1 MAFDASPSWS
11 GFNYQ
16 GKIALYHTLTLINNR
31 PIDTDFSD
39 WSLLLE
45 NIEDFEIVEGNT
57 SKSLHQV
64 KAYNSNSYSNYS
76 DALLE
81 ITLELSKNNSAS
93 GFIHTWKKVGF
104 KKNTTN
110 LINSIKDDLIE
121 LLSHYSPMPR
131 NGASLIEK
139 AVSNKTGIPKT
150 AAIIRTAF
158 KDKTADEIHSIIDA
172 IYDGKDNSL
181 SRLATYI
188 YDDGNDY
195 CDLDAIN
202 EKIKLEITKVL
213 AARGLVDSEE
223 QVDRTFHYLLGMMDK
238 YVTTRHKQKQSD
250 EKTSIQ
256 FSYII
261 QVLMHDHE
269 VISRSYMAFKFKE
282 FFALKIDE
290 YMADD
295 DDYVIPV
302 DMNSCNLTFVRN
314 HLMSLTP
321 AELWSYYRSFTPQTY
336 LDHSSNIKNA
346 FEVDAIGIRHV
357 LIKIFHLLNYN
368 NSHCDTDRFKI
379 IYKPSF
385 RPVDTYL
392 PTTITNTIPAT
403 RIAKQITSNKGVNE
417 LLYEIRNVIYNGDV
431 LHQFS
436 PTLDSNS
443 QAPLE
448 FGSEL
453 REKHIEPLQLINLV
467 PIQTAKDALS

>member
-16 GKIALYHTLTLINNR
+16 GKIALYHTLTIINNLS
-31 PIDTDFSD
+31 IDTDFSD

-57 SKSLHQV
+57 PKSLHQV

-81 ITLELSKNNSAS
+81 ITLELYKNNNAS
-93 GFIHTWKKVGF
+93 GFIHTWKKIGF
-104 KKNTTN
+104 KKNFTD
-110 LINSIKDDLIE
+110 LISSIKDDLVE
-121 LLSHYSPMPR
+121 LLSQYRPMPR
-131 NGASLIEK
+131 NGSSLIEK
-139 AVSNKTGIPKT
+139 AVSNKSGIPKT
-150 AAIIRTAF
+150 AAILRAAF
-158 KDKTADEIHSIIDA
+158 DGKTADEIYSIIDS
-172 IYDGKDNSL
+172 IYHESDNSL

-188 YDDGNDY
+188 YDDSNDY
-195 CDLDAIN
+195 CDLDLIN
-202 EKIKLEITKVL
+202 EKIKLEIKKL
-213 AARGLVDSEE
+213 LSAQGMVDSEE
-223 QVDRTFHYLLGMMDK
+223 QIDRTFHYLLGMVDN
-238 YVTTRHKQKQSD
+238 YVTARHKQKKED
-250 EKTSIQ
+250 EKISIT

-261 QVLMHDHE
+261 QAIMEDRE
-269 VISRSYMAFKFKE
+269 VISCSYMAFKFKE

-290 YMADD
+290 YMADE

-302 DMNSCNLTFVRN
+302 DKNSCNLTIIRN
-314 HLMSLTP
+314 YLLSLTP
-321 AELWSYYRSFTPQTY
+321 ADLWSYYRSFTPQTY

-357 LIKIFHLLNYN
+357 LIKIFDLLNHS
-368 NSHCDTDRFKI
+368 NSHCDADRFKI

-392 PTTITNTIPAT
+392 PTTITNAISAS
-403 RIAKQITSNKGVNE
+403 RIAKQITSNLGVNE
-417 LLYEIRNVIYNGDV
+417 LLYEVKNVIYSGDV
-431 LHQFS
+431 FHQFS
-436 PTLDSNS
+436 PILDSNS

-448 FGSEL
+448 LGSEL

-467 PIQTAKDALS
+467 PIQTAKDALL